1 MKPRVQLARVTPAL
15 PVVLIHFRDEGTP
28 HVGHVADTLRQLGA
42 QIAELKG
49 TRLAGEFRRTE
60 RYPANR
66 YVIPNDTLTVSQARE
81 LGVRS
86 VRDLFGG
93 VVPFPFVATKVI
105 AHRLVEGARVKPPGW
120 SVPFAERT
128 AALALPGYSAFSRE
142 DACDA
147 AQRLWQDG
155 RVRIKRPSGIGGTGQ
170 TLVADMAELEA
181 ELDEFG
187 DAALRTSG
195 IVVERHLDSIET
207 LSVGQVTLDDLVA
220 SYWGVQHLTVNN
232 HGHEVYG
239 GTDLVVVRGGFDVL
253 ARLDVTAEVSEA
265 IAKACAFDA
274 AVQRDYA
281 GFFASRRNYDVA
293 FGTDAQGV
301 RHCGV
306 LEQSWRIGGASG
318 AEIGALR
325 MFRTD
330 LEVDAVAA
338 ATREIYGDDPAIP
351 AGAQIVYR
359 GVDAQAG
366 ALTKYYTVDR
376 HPFRRSSET

>member
-1 MKPRVQLARVTPAL
+1 
-15 PVVLIHFRDEGTP
+15 
-28 HVGHVADTLRQLGA
+28 
-42 QIAELKG
+42 
-49 TRLAGEFRRTE
+49 
-60 RYPANR
+60 
-66 YVIPNDTLTVSQARE
+66 
-81 LGVRS
+81 
-86 VRDLFGG
+86 
-93 VVPFPFVATKVI
+93 
-105 AHRLVEGARVKPPGW
+105 
-120 SVPFAERT
+120 
-128 AALALPGYSAFSRE
+128 
-142 DACDA
+142 
-147 AQRLWQDG
+147 
-155 RVRIKRPSGIGGTGQ
+155 
-170 TLVADMAELEA
+170 MAELEA

-187 DAALRTSG
+187 DAALHTSG

>member
-1 MKPRVQLARVTPAL
+1 MKSRGHLAHATPAL
-15 PVVLIHFRDEGTP
+15 PVVFIHFHQERTSN
-28 HVGHVADTLRQLGA
+28 VGHVAETLRELGA

-49 TRLAGEFRRTE
+49 TQLAGEFRPTE
-60 RYPANR
+60 KYPAHR
-66 YVIPNDTLTVSQARE
+66 YVIPDDTLTLSQARK

-105 AHRLVEGARVKPPGW
+105 AHRLIEGARVKPPGW
-120 SVPFAERT
+120 SVPFAERA

-147 AQRLWQDG
+147 ARLLWQDG
-155 RVRIKRPSGIGGTGQ
+155 RVRIKRPCGIGGTGQ
-170 TLVADMAELEA
+170 ALVSDMAELEA
-181 ELDEFG
+181 ELAEFG
-187 DAALRTSG
+187 DAALRTGG
-195 IVVERHLDSIET
+195 IVVERHLDAIET
-207 LSVGQVTLDDLVA
+207 LSVGQVMLDDLVA

-232 HGHEVYG
+232 HGHDVYG
-239 GTDLVVVRGGFDVL
+239 GTDLVAVRGGFDVL
-253 ARLDVTAEVSEA
+253 AQLDVTDDVRDA

-274 AVQRDYA
+274 AVHRDYA

-306 LEQSWRIGGASG
+306 LEQSWRIGGATG

-330 LEVDAVAA
+330 LEVGAVAA

-351 AGAQIVYR
+351 TGARIVYR
-359 GVDAQAG
+359 GVDALAG
-366 ALTKYYTVDR
+366 PITKYYMVDR
-376 HPFRRSSET
+376 HPFRRSSDR